1 MSLVKK
7 FYINYIITVLIKKEL
22 KNVVFLHNNFTT
34 EEFQTASARKRQIN
48 ADNAAVDGIFPC
60 LQSTG
65 MYSVCMR
72 YWYWRTTGGVFQSTS
87 FFFVFKINAMVKNK
101 IFQQ

>member
-1 MSLVKK
+1 MQ
-7 FYINYIITVLIKKEL
+7 FFCTT
-22 KNVVFLHNNFTT
+22 NFTI

-60 LQSTG
+60 LQRSTG

-72 YWYWRTTGGVFQSTS
+72 YWYWRTTGGMFQGTS
-87 FFFVFKINAMVKNK
+87 FFLNKNL
-101 IFQQ
+101 ITTEDLYEYYFWNVS